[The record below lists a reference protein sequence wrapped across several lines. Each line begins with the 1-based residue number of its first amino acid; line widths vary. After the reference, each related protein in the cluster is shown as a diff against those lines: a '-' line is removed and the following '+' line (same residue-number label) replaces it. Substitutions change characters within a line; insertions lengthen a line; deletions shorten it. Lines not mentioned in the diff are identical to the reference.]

1 MSSLESSLKFEPRVS
16 RNGGGGLAT
25 IVPSDDP
32 FSTLWAMVIR
42 LLENCPSEFIPGSS
56 KKTAIRHNVTSYA
69 PSPPYPL
76 TSMLQLC
83 GLELPTK
90 MAVFFWRPTT
100 ATLDYNFE
108 VGGSGE
114 KFGII
119 ASKCSMAVFFEE
131 PGLNCDSMRQMF
143 WHWALTEFAMRS
155 GI

>member
-1 MSSLESSLKFEPRVS
+1 MPNLIHWLAMSSLESSLKFEPRVS

-56 KKTAIRHNVTSYA
+56 KKTAIRHNVPSYA

-90 MAVFFWRPTT
+90 MAVFFEGLRQQLWITTLKLGVRGRSSELLRPNVRWLFFLKNPDSIAT
-100 ATLDYNFE
+100 AC
-108 VGGSGE
+108 G
-114 KFGII
+114 KCFGT
-119 ASKCSMAVFFEE
+119 
-131 PGLNCDSMRQMF
+131 G
-143 WHWALTEFAMRS
+143 H
-155 GI
+155 